1 MGVRSRGG
9 SWARWASAEPP
20 AVSAGKCATVLPHTS
35 HARHN
40 RAWLWFAPP
49 CSLHA
54 ARHGHILPRLHQLLG
69 GVCSTLLAHT
79 LILSSPLCQVHLD
92 DYGSVEEAY
101 LAGKRRLAATASKL
115 TNQNAPQLLNGRVSL
130 SLSKRPRTATSN
142 MSKEEFLG
150 AVQQTKEYIQVRH
163 WLAAVLLVHA

>member
-1 MGVRSRGG
+1 
-9 SWARWASAEPP
+9 
-20 AVSAGKCATVLPHTS
+20 
-35 HARHN
+35 
-40 RAWLWFAPP
+40 
-49 CSLHA
+49 
-54 ARHGHILPRLHQLLG
+54 
-69 GVCSTLLAHT
+69 
-79 LILSSPLCQVHLD
+79 VHLD

-163 WLAAVLLVHA
+163 CCCVACVCAVCVARTAIRLACQVSGLALPIWSGRARSSPAPDQALSPPPGPSLPPSLLLSGLCSLGTSSSLC